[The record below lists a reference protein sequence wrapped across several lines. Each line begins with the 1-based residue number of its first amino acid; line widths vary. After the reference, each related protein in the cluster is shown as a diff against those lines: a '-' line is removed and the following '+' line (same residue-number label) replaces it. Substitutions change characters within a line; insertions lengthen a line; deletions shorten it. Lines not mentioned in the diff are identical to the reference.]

1 MHDYR
6 PTTFVSPTYCE
17 LCSGFLWGV
26 SKQGVQCNK
35 CSQTAH
41 KSCAFDAIT
50 KCVGDRGLAV
60 LVTKGDNMRPDS
72 STESAVAFGAEAGR
86 DSEYARRLD
95 RMFWQQV
102 DEETRLNDLASMQAE
117 QPLSLFQTLP
127 ANFIQFTAKLAPLTL
142 LLRGA
147 TDIVFWRQPRR
158 TVAAMCIYSMYCL
171 RPNLLMA
178 TPLALAIAYILFTF
192 FNSTYSREEVNNSLA
207 LSTGVQT
214 LPRRLGSGLFS
225 IVPLGGSSASTA
237 VEPAQKPG
245 NSGSHL
251 RGRLRERRRGLQSNP
266 YPQISTSDRGSNV
279 TQQDEPVWSHDETS
293 LPPRMSADASE
304 QSFTE
309 QRRRSSSAVL
319 MGSHVSSDAQ
329 TPAHTG
335 SAPSSPKPR
344 VLVRALS
351 NGEPTP
357 RKKAASKEPTDL
369 GALLG
374 VAGFGSARY
383 TENVHATQTMTG
395 TYVSL
400 YDWIAAHNH
409 LVDWSE
415 PAEAR
420 RILEACICAQ
430 VAVLVIV
437 YWVPWYLLFLAGGNA
452 GLLSM
457 SPHVRAVCKI
467 YGIEFALY
475 VHQCVLVRWNYFQHR
490 FAKIAVVRWTRAV
503 VRWWSIRRASSR
515 ATHGTQFT
523 SPGLLAQD
531 SDDEDAI
538 NTANE
543 ARSGYITPPSL
554 LSLSSTAGSSGSTL
568 IRRTQM
574 VSVFENQRWWL
585 GFGWIPR
592 LGSNERA
599 KWSDEQGKRRY
610 ASIRDFMPEDGYEW
624 ADEGSGWEVDRR
636 WALPVCTD
644 EDGWVYSDN
653 FWRRPASAPSAMS
666 SYTRRRRW
674 MRRVRPVHRSDIT
687 RAASGTL

>member
-245 NSGSHL
+245 N
-251 RGRLRERRRGLQSNP
+251 
-266 YPQISTSDRGSNV
+266 
-279 TQQDEPVWSHDETS
+279 
-293 LPPRMSADASE
+293 
-304 QSFTE
+304 
-309 QRRRSSSAVL
+309 
-319 MGSHVSSDAQ
+319 
-329 TPAHTG
+329 
-335 SAPSSPKPR
+335 
-344 VLVRALS
+344 
-351 NGEPTP
+351 
-357 RKKAASKEPTDL
+357 
-369 GALLG
+369 
-374 VAGFGSARY
+374 
-383 TENVHATQTMTG
+383 
-395 TYVSL
+395 
-400 YDWIAAHNH
+400 
-409 LVDWSE
+409 
-415 PAEAR
+415 
-420 RILEACICAQ
+420 
-430 VAVLVIV
+430 
-437 YWVPWYLLFLAGGNA
+437 
-452 GLLSM
+452 
-457 SPHVRAVCKI
+457 
-467 YGIEFALY
+467 
-475 VHQCVLVRWNYFQHR
+475 
-490 FAKIAVVRWTRAV
+490 
-503 VRWWSIRRASSR
+503 
-515 ATHGTQFT
+515 
-523 SPGLLAQD
+523 
-531 SDDEDAI
+531 
-538 NTANE
+538 
-543 ARSGYITPPSL
+543 
-554 LSLSSTAGSSGSTL
+554 
-568 IRRTQM
+568 
-574 VSVFENQRWWL
+574 
-585 GFGWIPR
+585 
-592 LGSNERA
+592 
-599 KWSDEQGKRRY
+599 
-610 ASIRDFMPEDGYEW
+610 
-624 ADEGSGWEVDRR
+624 
-636 WALPVCTD
+636 
-644 EDGWVYSDN
+644 
-653 FWRRPASAPSAMS
+653 
-666 SYTRRRRW
+666 
-674 MRRVRPVHRSDIT
+674 
-687 RAASGTL
+687 

>member
-1 MHDYR
+1 
-6 PTTFVSPTYCE
+6 
-17 LCSGFLWGV
+17 
-26 SKQGVQCNK
+26 
-35 CSQTAH
+35 
-41 KSCAFDAIT
+41 
-50 KCVGDRGLAV
+50 
-60 LVTKGDNMRPDS
+60 MRPDS
-72 STESAVAFGAEAGR
+72 STESAVASGAEAGR

-207 LSTGVQT
+207 LNTGVQT

-251 RGRLRERRRGLQSNP
+251 RGRLRERRLGLQSNP

-400 YDWIAAHNH
+400 YDWVAAHNH

-475 VHQCVLVRWNYFQHR
+475 
-490 FAKIAVVRWTRAV
+490 
-503 VRWWSIRRASSR
+503 
-515 ATHGTQFT
+515 
-523 SPGLLAQD
+523 
-531 SDDEDAI
+531 
-538 NTANE
+538 
-543 ARSGYITPPSL
+543 
-554 LSLSSTAGSSGSTL
+554 
-568 IRRTQM
+568 
-574 VSVFENQRWWL
+574 
-585 GFGWIPR
+585 
-592 LGSNERA
+592 
-599 KWSDEQGKRRY
+599 
-610 ASIRDFMPEDGYEW
+610 
-624 ADEGSGWEVDRR
+624 
-636 WALPVCTD
+636 
-644 EDGWVYSDN
+644 
-653 FWRRPASAPSAMS
+653 
-666 SYTRRRRW
+666 
-674 MRRVRPVHRSDIT
+674 
-687 RAASGTL
+687 